1 MIHFLRKIRQKL
13 VVENKTS
20 KYFKYAIGEIVLVV
34 IGILL
39 ALQINT
45 WNENRKLKIAEQEI
59 LRNLLK
65 ELIINKET
73 LNYYL
78 DKHLEGYKSG
88 FYLLTLFQKDI
99 STIPEIKLD
108 STLAKLEEVLT
119 FEASDGIIK
128 SLIASG
134 KIDIIQN
141 TELKSLITSFDGY
154 VINAIQETE
163 TLKLLIHDRL
173 WPSIDGKISS
183 SNRLRTYKDYG
194 EYPKGSYTSDYEWFF
209 KSREMEDIVSNLS
222 SWMKTIYLDEKE
234 LSKNI
239 DVMIL
244 LVENEIKI
252 KTK

>member
-1 MIHFLRKIRQKL
+1 M
-13 VVENKTS
+13 ENKTS
-20 KYFKYAIGEIVLVV
+20 KYFKYAIGEIILVV
-34 IGILL
+34 IGILI

-59 LRNLLK
+59 LQNLLK
-65 ELIINKET
+65 ELKINKER

-78 DKHLEGYKSG
+78 DKHLKGYQSG
-88 FYLLTLFQKDI
+88 FYLLSLFQKDI
-99 STIPEIKLD
+99 SAIPEIKLD
-108 STLAKLEEVLT
+108 STVGKIEEVLT

-141 TELKSLITSFDGY
+141 TELRSLIISFDGF
-154 VINAIQETE
+154 VINATQETE

-173 WPSIDGKISS
+173 WPSIDGKINS
-183 SNRLRTYKDYG
+183 SNRLRTYKDYN
-194 EYPKGSYTSDYEWFF
+194 EYPKGSYASDYEWFF
-209 KSREMEDIVSNLS
+209 KSQEMEDIVSNIS
-222 SWMKTIYLDEKE
+222 SWMKTIYIDEKE

-239 DVMIL
+239 DAMIL
-244 LVENEIKI
+244 LVENELKI